1 MRKNAAM
8 LKSAPVKLHPIDK
21 AFNAKLGKQ
30 KPVPGCE
37 EQWGRYLDACQAE
50 AEAYARYDA
59 ISKQVEKEGGTSSC
73 RSWPAFVKLGHD
85 WQIKSRTAMGA
96 LDTYEY
102 AVKHRDDDVP
112 VAEDDLRE
120 VIGASMEDNMDGLQI
135 TLKSSG
141 LLAAKVAQAIR
152 RNVIELEFTDI
163 PYCQDHNHN

>member
-8 LKSAPVKLHPIDK
+8 LKSSPVKIGTIDK
-21 AFNAKLGKQ
+21 AFIAKLAKQ

-37 EQWGRYLDACQAE
+37 EQWKRYLDACQVE

-59 ISKQVEKEGGTSSC
+59 IFRQVEKEGGSSSC
-73 RSWPAFVKLGHD
+73 ASWPAFVQLGHE
-85 WQIKSRTAMGA
+85 WQVKSRAAMGA

-120 VIGASMEDNMDGLQI
+120 VVAASMEDNMDGLQI

-152 RNVIELEFTDI
+152 HNVIELEFTDI